1 VPEAYRRAGPAG
13 EARRANRQRSLNLP
27 DRGADFRTMP
37 RVARIALVCALLAFA
52 ALRIA
57 TVYTTAFNWDEFAL
71 FHDVA
76 LTAQTGELHSAGHP
90 GLPQAALLPLVR
102 DCGDEIA
109 VGRDARLVWL
119 ALTWTYLSGVFALIY
134 QLLPADRHR
143 THDAALG
150 TALLGL
156 FPAFLEWSIQVRT
169 DQVALAGGACGAALL
184 LASRRRAWLALA
196 AGMAFGVGWLGTQKL
211 AYVAALAGL
220 LAAGDLALH
229 TEWRL
234 RRELARGA
242 GTALGAV
249 VVVVAWRMFVSA
261 AFAVETGHSAITGTS
276 PETMRNYLDVFHFY
290 RETIGYS
297 QYHQTLPSLGPH
309 LALLA
314 AMIAATLAMDPAHTS
329 RLALAWAVVALGT
342 AVGAFH
348 AAAFAYFLMTLGL
361 FVVVALALAL
371 PAIRS
376 ALGSRWPSSVR
387 LATPVLWAALLLG
400 AGMQASLALDDSQA
414 VQRDSLRFVH
424 RNFSPDRAGFQ
435 PETALFCG
443 VRQPIGLWFSQR
455 IFRTFEGPQRDHEVE
470 SLIAQFRAEPVHYL
484 VQSFRLNQFPGPVR
498 MFWDENYQPYRGSV
512 FVAGRR
518 LRGDAHQRAD
528 FELLIAAPYRWLPL
542 GNANAIRVDGE
553 AIAPAEV
560 RMLAAGRHAVSFDA
574 DQTRG
579 LLVLALDDPPRDAP
593 LSFYKA
599 Y

>member
-1 VPEAYRRAGPAG
+1 M
-13 EARRANRQRSLNLP
+13 ARRT
-27 DRGADFRTMP
+27 G
-37 RVARIALVCALLAFA
+37 RIALAVALLAFA
-52 ALRIA
+52 ALRVA

-76 LTAQTGELHSAGHP
+76 LTAQTGELNSAGHA

-102 DCGDEIA
+102 DCHDEIA
-109 VGRDARLVWL
+109 VGCIARLAWL
-119 ALTWTYLSGVFALIY
+119 ALTWSYLAAVFALLY

-143 THDAALG
+143 GHDAALG

-169 DQVALAGGACGAALL
+169 DQVALAGGAWGAALL
-184 LASRRRAWLALA
+184 VASRRRAWLGLA
-196 AGMAFGVGWLGTQKL
+196 AGVAFGVGWLGTQKL

-220 LAAGDLALH
+220 LAAGDLALRA
-229 TEWRL
+229 EWRG
-234 RRELARGA
+234 RREIARAA
-242 GTALGAV
+242 GMALGAALV
-249 VVVVAWRMFVSA
+249 VLGWRWIVSS
-261 AFAVETGHSAITGTS
+261 AFAVAPGHSAIAGTS
-276 PETMRNYLDVFHFY
+276 PETVRNYLDVFHFY

-297 QYHQTLPSLGPH
+297 QYHAALPSLGPH

-314 AMIAATLAMDPAHTS
+314 AMIAATLAMEQAHTS

-376 ALGSRWPSSVR
+376 AFGNRWPSSVR
-387 LATPVLWAALLLG
+387 LATPVVWAALLLG

-414 VQRDSLRFVH
+414 VQRESLRFVH

-455 IFRTFEGPQRDHEVE
+455 IFRTFEGPQRDSEVQQ
-470 SLIAQFRAEPVHYL
+470 LIQRFRAEPVHYL
-484 VQSFRLNQFPGPVR
+484 VQSFRLNQFPEPLRV
-498 MFWDENYQPYRGSV
+498 FWDDNYQPYRGSV

-518 LRGDAHQRAD
+518 LRGEAGERAD
-528 FELLIAAPYRWLPL
+528 FDLLIAAPYRWLPL
-542 GNANAIRVDGE
+542 ANANTIRIDGE
-553 AIAPAEV
+553 RIAPAEV
-560 RMLAAGRHAVSFDA
+560 RMLAPGRHTVSFDA

-593 LSFYKA
+593 ESFYKS

>member
-1 VPEAYRRAGPAG
+1 
-13 EARRANRQRSLNLP
+13 
-27 DRGADFRTMP
+27 MP
-37 RVARIALVCALLAFA
+37 RVSRIALVCALLAFA

-71 FHDVA
+71 FEDVA

-102 DCGDEIA
+102 DCRDEIS
-109 VGRDARLVWL
+109 VGRSARLAWL
-119 ALTWTYLSGVFALIY
+119 ALTWSYLAGVFALLY

-143 THDAALG
+143 AHDAALG

-169 DQVALAGGACGAALL
+169 DQVALAGGAWGAALL
-184 LASRRRAWLALA
+184 LASRRRPWLAWV
-196 AGMAFGVGWLGTQKL
+196 AGVALGVGWLGTQKL

-220 LAAGDLALH
+220 LAAGDLALR
-229 TEWRL
+229 TEWRF
-234 RRELARGA
+234 RREFSRAA

-249 VVVVAWRMFVSA
+249 LVVVAWRALVSV
-261 AFAVETGHSAITGTS
+261 AFAVETGHSAISGTS
-276 PETMRNYLDVFHFY
+276 PETVRNYLDVFHFY

-314 AMIAATLAMDPAHTS
+314 AMTAATLAMDQAHTS

-361 FVVVALALAL
+361 FAVVALALAL
-371 PAIRS
+371 PAIRG
-376 ALGSRWPSSVR
+376 AFGSRWPSSVR
-387 LATPVLWAALLLG
+387 LATPVVWAALVLG
-400 AGMQASLALDDSQA
+400 AGMQASLALDDSQS
-414 VQRDSLRFVH
+414 VQRESLRFVH

-455 IFRTFEGPQRDHEVE
+455 IYRTFEGPQRDREVAQ
-470 SLIAQFRAEPVHYL
+470 LIERFRAEPVHYL
-484 VQSFRLNQFPGPVR
+484 VQSFRLNQFPEPVR
-498 MFWDENYQPYRGSV
+498 VFWDENYQAYRGSV

-518 LRGDAHQRAD
+518 LRGEAGERSDV
-528 FELLIAAPYRWLPL
+528 ELLIAAPYRWLPL

-553 AIAPAEV
+553 RIAPAET
-560 RMLAAGRHAVSFDA
+560 RMLAPGRHTVAFDA

-579 LLVLALDDPPRDAP
+579 LLVLAVDEPPREAP
-593 LSFYKA
+593 LSFYKS

>member
-1 VPEAYRRAGPAG
+1 MGCIGAPGPRVKPRARTGK
-13 EARRANRQRSLNLP
+13 RSLNRP
-27 DRGADFRTMP
+27 IRNADFRRMP
-37 RVARIALVCALLAFA
+37 RLSRIALAGALLAFA

-57 TVYTTAFNWDEFAL
+57 AVYRTAFNWDEFAL

-76 LTAQTGELHSAGHP
+76 LTAQTGELHSAGHA

-102 DCGDEIA
+102 DCHDEIA
-109 VGRDARLVWL
+109 VGRIARLAWL
-119 ALTWTYLSGVFALIY
+119 ALTWSYLGAVFAVLY

-143 THDAALG
+143 VHDAALG

-169 DQVALAGGACGAALL
+169 DQVALAGGAWGAALL
-184 LASRRRAWLALA
+184 LASRRRAWLALV
-196 AGMAFGVGWLGTQKL
+196 AGVGLGVGWLGTQKL

-220 LAAGDLALH
+220 LAAGDLALRA
-229 TEWRL
+229 EWRL
-234 RRELARGA
+234 RRETLRAAGALAGA
-242 GTALGAV
+242 AIV
-249 VVVVAWRMFVSA
+249 VVGWRWFVSS
-261 AFAVETGHSAITGTS
+261 AFAVAPGHAAIAGTS
-276 PETMRNYLDVFHFY
+276 PETVRNYLDVFNFY

-297 QYHQTLPSLGPH
+297 QYRATLPSLGPH

-314 AMIAATLAMDPAHTS
+314 AMTAATLAMEQAHTS

-348 AAAFAYFLMTLGL
+348 DAAFAYFLMTLGL
-361 FVVVALALAL
+361 FAVVALALAL

-376 ALGSRWPSSVR
+376 AFGSRWPSSTR
-387 LATPVLWAALLLG
+387 LATPVIWAALLLG
-400 AGMQASLALDDSQA
+400 AGMQTSLAFDDSQA
-414 VQRDSLRFVH
+414 VQRESLRFVH

-455 IFRTFEGPQRDHEVE
+455 IFRAFEGPQREREVE
-470 SLIAQFRAEPVHYL
+470 TLIRRFRSEPVHYL
-484 VQSFRLNQFPGPVR
+484 VQSFRLNQFPEPVR
-498 MFWDENYQPYRGSV
+498 VFWDENYQPYRGSV

-518 LRGDAHQRAD
+518 LRGEAGERSE

-542 GNANAIRVDGE
+542 GNANTIRVDGE
-553 AIAPAEV
+553 RLAPAET
-560 RMLAAGRHAVSFDA
+560 RMLGVGRHTVAFDS

-579 LLVLALDDPPRDAP
+579 LLVLAVDDPPRDAP
-593 LSFYKA
+593 ISFYKA